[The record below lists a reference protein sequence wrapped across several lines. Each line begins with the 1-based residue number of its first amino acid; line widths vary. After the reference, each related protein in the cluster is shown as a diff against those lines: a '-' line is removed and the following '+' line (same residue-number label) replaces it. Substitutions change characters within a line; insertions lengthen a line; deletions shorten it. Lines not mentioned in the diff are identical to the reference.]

1 MKTGQGQRISRP
13 GRGSSIA
20 WPNESGVIRR
30 VADAL
35 SIWRDE
41 GGPEGR
47 IALVLSDITM
57 PEMGGA
63 ALAAALRS
71 LRPAQAIACMTGYAD
86 GVARAEVEAL
96 GISFLDKPFTTPAL
110 ARLVHEQ
117 IHGA

>member
-1 MKTGQGQRISRP
+1 MAERK
-13 GRGSSIA
+13 RGH
-20 WPNESGVIRR
+20 PPL
-30 VADAL
+30 ADAL

-41 GGPEGR
+41 SGPEGR
-47 IALVLSDITM
+47 IALVLSDITL

-86 GVARAEVEAL
+86 GVARVEVEAL
-96 GISFLDKPFTTPAL
+96 GISFLDKPFTTPVL